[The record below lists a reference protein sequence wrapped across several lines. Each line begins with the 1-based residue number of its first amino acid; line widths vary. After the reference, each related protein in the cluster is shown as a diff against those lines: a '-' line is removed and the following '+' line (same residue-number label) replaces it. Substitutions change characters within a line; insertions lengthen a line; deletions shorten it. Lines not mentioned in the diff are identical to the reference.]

1 MCLFRLLVSLVTIV
15 KRCDSA
21 FVPVP
26 SAAPKARRLGHSVST
41 SRSPVGTESIG
52 EHLEVVTGI
61 GAEVGN
67 GMSTHSVP

>member
-1 MCLFRLLVSLVTIV
+1 MCLYRVLASRVTIL

-26 SAAPKARRLGHSVST
+26 SAAPKARHLGHSVST
-41 SRSPVGTESIG
+41 SLSPVHTESIG

-61 GAEVGN
+61 GDEVGN
-67 GMSTHSVP
+67 AMSTHSGP